1 MHKVIAPRAVRP
13 PRTRGRGAAA
23 ATPGSG
29 LHGAGGSGLQGPPC
43 SQSGKAGAGTVSTR
57 AARPGTSTP
66 GAGPRSRPAPS
77 VPAGNQETAGRV
89 AHLQGGGPRPAS
101 PERTGRTRAGS
112 YVTPAPASGR
122 RSPGAEPGRA
132 ARASQNATRRVSA
145 AQAWPRPRRPPP
157 PHCHVRRRNARG
169 ARIAGPISRP
179 RGRTPAG
186 RGQSR
191 AEEGVGATDQSEV
204 EERALSRGEPID
216 GRQTVRARASRPI
229 AGEDVGATR
238 NSAASGPTSR

>member
-1 MHKVIAPRAVRP
+1 MRCGPQEQEAEGRLLQLQARACTGLGAPGSRGHPAVSRARLGQGP
-13 PRTRGRGAAA
+13 CPRGPHGRG
-23 ATPGSG
+23 
-29 LHGAGGSGLQGPPC
+29 PPLW
-43 SQSGKAGAGTVSTR
+43 
-57 AARPGTSTP
+57 
-66 GAGPRSRPAPS
+66 
-77 VPAGNQETAGRV
+77 VPARAPALPHPSPQGTRNQAGRV

-186 RGQSR
+186 RSQSR